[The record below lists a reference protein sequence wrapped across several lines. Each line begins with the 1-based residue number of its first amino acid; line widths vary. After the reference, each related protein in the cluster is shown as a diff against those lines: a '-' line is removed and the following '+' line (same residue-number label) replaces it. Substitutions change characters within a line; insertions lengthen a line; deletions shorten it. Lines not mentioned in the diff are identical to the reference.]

1 MIKSPKTMIFTEDN
15 KRKYEESTNCHIC
28 GKSEFTEKD
37 WKVRDHCHTSGKFR
51 GLAHNTCNLKFRVP
65 AFTPVFFHNISGCD
79 AHLFVKNLGVTEGD
93 VRCIRNNEEKYIS
106 FSKNITV
113 EKITAEEE
121 EISVDHEIHFLDS
134 FKFMACALGTLVDNL
149 DKDKCKNLRKFYD
162 EDKFG
167 LLKRKGVY
175 PYDFVDSLE
184 RLSDKKLPSK
194 EEFCSTLN
202 NTKISD
208 EDYRHAQNVCNEFSM
223 KNMSEYHDLYLKSN
237 VLLLADV
244 FENFRDVC
252 MSNYGLDPCWYY
264 TSPGLTWNAL
274 LKTTNIY

>member
-1 MIKSPKTMIFTEDN
+1 MIKSLKKMIFTEDN

-37 WKVRDHCHTSGKFR
+37 WKVRDHCHTLGKFR

-149 DKDKCKNLRKFYD
+149 DAAILRRGQIRIT
-162 EDKFG
+162 EE
-167 LLKRKGVY
+167 KRCV
-175 PYDFVDSLE
+175 SI
-184 RLSDKKLPSK
+184 RL
-194 EEFCSTLN
+194 C
-202 NTKISD
+202 
-208 EDYRHAQNVCNEFSM
+208 
-223 KNMSEYHDLYLKSN
+223 
-237 VLLLADV
+237 
-244 FENFRDVC
+244 
-252 MSNYGLDPCWYY
+252 
-264 TSPGLTWNAL
+264 GLTG
-274 LKTTNIY
+274 KTERQETSVERGVLFNTQQHQD